1 MTLTALVAASLVG
14 SAQAYACKSDGQCK
28 YPGCEYGAC
37 YWWWDG
43 WDYDCR
49 RTPPAADR
57 SYCNDPPPCPPGQYS
72 IGGGKNGGSD
82 YACRSCEAGKFQS
95 SAGAWGC
102 DNCLAGKYAAATAST
117 VCSDCTAGKYSATA
131 GVESVCVVCVCV
143 FSKKKKRDTYTL
155 YHTQFIH
162 NTYKWRKHK
171 SVSTNNRLVSYTHS
185 LSIYR
190 YIHTYIHTY
199 I

>member
-1 MTLTALVAASLVG
+1 VCDNVCTYIAG
-14 SAQAYACKSDGQCK
+14 STVC
-28 YPGCEYGAC
+28 
-37 YWWWDG
+37 
-43 WDYDCR
+43 
-49 RTPPAADR
+49 T
-57 SYCNDPPPCPPGQYS
+57 
-72 IGGGKNGGSD
+72 
-82 YACRSCEAGKFQS
+82 SCDAGKFSTAVGATSVATCSNCDAGKFSGLTAQTS
-95 SAGAWGC
+95 SAACTSC
-102 DNCLAGKYAAATAST
+102 D
-117 VCSDCTAGKYSATA
+117 AGKYSATA